1 MRLRAQIVID
11 IDANDF
17 ADAATHQHRLEG
29 IYAAIRDRVLTRR
42 SLSFRQRRQRP
53 ARQVAVGRGLRHY
66 TGRMSEY
73 VE

>member
-1 MRLRAQIVID
+1 MRLRAQILID

-17 ADAATHQHRLEG
+17 ADAATHQHRLES
-29 IYAAIRDRVLTRR
+29 IYAAIRDQYGQAQLE
-42 SLSFRQRRQRP
+42 FRQRRQRP
-53 ARQVAVGRGLRHY
+53 ARQAAIGRGLRHY